1 MERLHGTNALVTGAA
16 GGLGHAIARALAAE
30 GANLVLADLPGI
42 AALDELAEELAA
54 RGVRAEVVTADLTD
68 REQTEGLIAA
78 AEEALGPL
86 DLLVNNAGLEFGG
99 SFESNSLDEIQA
111 ITDVNLKALMIL
123 TRQAVPGMLARR
135 RGHVV
140 NIASL
145 AGKTTPPYLSTYV
158 ATKHGVVGFTHSLRA
173 EHGNDPVS
181 FSAICPAFVGRE
193 GMYGRLQE
201 HLPDPPPYLK
211 PFPPERVGE
220 AVVSAI
226 RDDRAEVIVNERPLK
241 WLVALSSLAP
251 GLMARLANTPWAR
264 RFSEE
269 AQTARAKVEGTG
281 AAEAEEAGTPQ
292 PEAQPATSAGD
303 KA

>member
-1 MERLHGTNALVTGAA
+1 MEQLHGTNALVTGAA

-30 GANLVLADLPGI
+30 RVNLVLSDLPGTPF
-42 AALDELAEELAA
+42 LDELAEELRA
-54 RGVRAEVVTADLTD
+54 RGVRAETVTADLTD

-86 DLLVNNAGLEFGG
+86 DILVNNAGLEFGG
-99 SFESNSLDEIQA
+99 RFETNSLDEIEA
-111 ITDVNLKALMIL
+111 IVDVNLKALMVL

-145 AGKTTPPYLSTYV
+145 AGKTTPPSLSTYV

-173 EHGNDPVS
+173 EHYGDPIS

-193 GMYGRLQE
+193 GMYGRLE
-201 HLPDPPPYLK
+201 AGLPKPPRYLK
-211 PFPPERVGE
+211 PVPPERVGD
-220 AVVSAI
+220 AVIGAI
-226 RDDRAEVIVNERPLK
+226 RDDRAEVVVNERSLKPLI
-241 WLVALSSLAP
+241 ALSSLAP

-264 RFSEE
+264 RFS
-269 AQTARAKVEGTG
+269 Q
-281 AAEAEEAGTPQ
+281 EAEEARARIEGTGPADAAEE
-292 PEAQPATSAGD
+292 PREAERSGTAG
-303 KA
+303 

>member
-1 MERLHGTNALVTGAA
+1 VEQLHGTNALVTGAA

-30 GANLVLADLPGI
+30 RVNLALSDLPDTPFLHDLAD
-42 AALDELAEELAA
+42 ELRA
-54 RGVRAEVVTADLTD
+54 RGVRVEVITADLTD
-68 REQTEGLIAA
+68 REEAEGLIAA
-78 AEEALGPL
+78 AEEALGRL
-86 DLLVNNAGLEFGG
+86 DILVNNAGLEFGG
-99 SFESNSLDEIQA
+99 RFETNSLDEIEA
-111 ITDVNLKALMIL
+111 IVDVNLKALMVL

-145 AGKTTPPYLSTYV
+145 AGKTCPPSLATYV

-173 EHGNDPVS
+173 EHHGDPVS

-193 GMYGRLQE
+193 GMYGRLE
-201 HLPDPPPYLK
+201 TGLPAPPWYLR

-226 RDDRAEVIVNERPLK
+226 RDDRAEVIVNDRSLKPLI
-241 WLVALSSLAP
+241 ALSSLAP

-269 AQTARAKVEGTG
+269 AERARARIEGTG
-281 AAEAEEAGTPQ
+281 PAQAAGEAEAERAEAR
-292 PEAQPATSAGD
+292 
-303 KA
+303 

>member
-1 MERLHGTNALVTGAA
+1 MEQLQGTNALVTGAA

-30 GANLVLADLPGI
+30 RVNLVLSDLPDTPFLD
-42 AALDELAEELAA
+42 ALADELRA
-54 RGVRAEVVTADLTD
+54 RGVRAETVTADLTQRTD
-68 REQTEGLIAA
+68 TETLVAE

-86 DLLVNNAGLEFGG
+86 DIVVNNAGLEFGG
-99 SFESNSLDEIQA
+99 PFEGNSIDEIEA
-111 ITDVNLKALMIL
+111 IVDVNLKALMVL
-123 TRQAVPGMLARR
+123 TRQALPGMLARR

-145 AGKTTPPYLSTYV
+145 AGKTTPPSLATYV

-173 EHGNDPVS
+173 EHHGGPVS

-193 GMYGRLQE
+193 GMYGRLE
-201 HLPDPPPYLK
+201 ADLPDPPWYLK

-241 WLVALSSLAP
+241 WSLP
-251 GLMARLANTPWAR
+251 CR
-264 RFSEE
+264 RS
-269 AQTARAKVEGTG
+269 
-281 AAEAEEAGTPQ
+281 PQ
-292 PEAQPATSAGD
+292 G
-303 KA
+303 

>member
-1 MERLHGTNALVTGAA
+1 MESIRGTNALVTGAA

-30 GANLVLADLPGI
+30 GANLALSDLPETPFLGD
-42 AALDELAEELAA
+42 LVEELRA
-54 RGVRAEVVTADLTD
+54 RGVRAEAVTADLTQRTD
-68 REQTEGLIAA
+68 MEALVEK
-78 AEEALGPL
+78 AERALGPI
-86 DLLVNNAGLEFGG
+86 DILVNNAGLEFGG
-99 SFESNSLDEIQA
+99 SFESNSLDEIEA
-111 ITDVNLKALMIL
+111 IVDVNLKALMVL

-145 AGKTTPPYLSTYV
+145 AGKTTPPSLATYV

-173 EHGNDPVS
+173 EHHGDPVS

-193 GMYGRLQE
+193 GMYGRLE
-201 HLPDPPPYLK
+201 SELPEPPWYLK

-220 AVVSAI
+220 AVVGAI
-226 RDDRAEVIVNERPLK
+226 RDDRAEVVVNARSLKPLI
-241 WLVALSSLAP
+241 ALSSLAP

-269 AQTARAKVEGTG
+269 AERARARIEGTG
-281 AAEAEEAGTPQ
+281 PADAAEKASEPDREGTP
-292 PEAQPATSAGD
+292 AS
-303 KA
+303 